1 MIESN
6 DLQFGIKS
14 ALISKKILIQFL
26 YNKEFLKSL
35 KLQICM
41 IKNFSKI
48 DSNHTCLAEISLNSA
63 LNKHGN
69 YYLQV
74 FLKECKYLEKK
85 VIRHIID
92 DIEISSEAS
101 DEE

>member
-1 MIESN
+1 
-6 DLQFGIKS
+6 
-14 ALISKKILIQFL
+14 
-26 YNKEFLKSL
+26 
-35 KLQICM
+35 M
-41 IKNFSKI
+41 IKIFSKI

-63 LNKHGN
+63 LNKDGN

-92 DIEISSEAS
+92 DMKFFLKLLMKNRLKLSS
-101 DEE
+101 

>member
-1 MIESN
+1 
-6 DLQFGIKS
+6 
-14 ALISKKILIQFL
+14 
-26 YNKEFLKSL
+26 
-35 KLQICM
+35 M
-41 IKNFSKI
+41 IKIFSKI

-63 LNKHGN
+63 LNKDGN

-92 DIEISSEAS
+92 DMKFPLKLLMKNRLKLSS
-101 DEE
+101 

>member
-1 MIESN
+1 
-6 DLQFGIKS
+6 
-14 ALISKKILIQFL
+14 
-26 YNKEFLKSL
+26 
-35 KLQICM
+35 M

-63 LNKHGN
+63 LNKHEN